1 MLSNELQHVKFPIGF
16 SDALLCDSR
25 SFLVLGFPQFP
36 VPYPDLRSASS
47 PPSTSGQGQ
56 GPALKF

>member
-1 MLSNELQHVKFPIGF
+1 MSCNVKPVKFSIGF

-25 SFLVLGFPQFP
+25 PFLVLGQLPMP
-36 VPYPDLRSASS
+36 DPDLRSASS
-47 PPSTSGQGQ
+47 PASTAGQGQ